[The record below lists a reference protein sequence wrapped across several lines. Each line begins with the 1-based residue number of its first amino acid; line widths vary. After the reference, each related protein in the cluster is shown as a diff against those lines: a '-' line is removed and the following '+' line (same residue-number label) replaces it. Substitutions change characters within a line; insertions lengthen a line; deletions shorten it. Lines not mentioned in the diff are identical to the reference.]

1 MLISIKRL
9 METEP
14 ADEPVEEL
22 VVKPNAVPVGSEPM
36 GKKPVGK
43 TFGRSVGRVVGKE
56 DRKSASKADGKATT
70 DDPLTATMDC
80 YRASLQAVGRN
91 AAVGCPASGSDLEMQ
106 LVKLAGQLPV
116 DPTSSAVRKIESGVE
131 EELQRWAS
139 ETAEYL
145 REKTDG
151 VKELLIMLARTAES
165 VGERDHRY
173 ANQFNELTADLRR
186 IADLDDLTQ
195 VRSSLVRKATELKSC
210 VDTMAQESVNLIT
223 QLQGEVN
230 VYETKLKTAEEMVLK
245 DSLTG
250 IANRRCAEK
259 RMELYATQK
268 QVYCV
273 AVIDLNKF
281 KGINDQY
288 GHAAGDDLLKQF
300 ASELKN
306 VMRATDLVARWGGD
320 EFIVVLNCEL
330 SEASGQ
336 IERIHKWALGDY
348 TIQDGASETGVKVT
362 VGAAIGV
369 AQWMPGEDVEQ
380 VIAKADAQMYS
391 DKEQSRKR

>member
-14 ADEPVEEL
+14 AEEPVEEL
-22 VVKPNAVPVGSEPM
+22 VVKPGAVPVGSQPVEK
-36 GKKPVGK
+36 KKPVGK
-43 TFGRSVGRVVGKE
+43 AVSRFVGKAAPKM
-56 DRKSASKADGKATT
+56 DNKTTT
-70 DDPLTATMDC
+70 DDPLTAMIDC
-80 YRASLQAVGRN
+80 YRSSLRAVGKN
-91 AAVGCPASGSDLEMQ
+91 AAVGCPASGSELEMQ
-106 LVKLAGQLPV
+106 LMKFAGQIPV
-116 DPTSSAVRKIESGVE
+116 DPTSSTVQKIESGVE
-131 EELQRWAS
+131 EELQRWAG
-139 ETAEYL
+139 ETAKYL
-145 REKTDG
+145 RENADG

-173 ANQFNELTADLRR
+173 ANQFSELTADLRK

-210 VDTMAQESVNLIT
+210 VDTMAQESQNLIT

-259 RMELYATQK
+259 RMELYAAQNQT
-268 QVYCV
+268 YCV

-300 ASELKN
+300 AGELKN

-320 EFIVVLNCEL
+320 EFIVVLNCEIA
-330 SEASGQ
+330 EAGAQ
-336 IERIHKWALGDY
+336 IERIRKWALGDY
-348 TIQDGASETGVKVT
+348 TIQDGASETGVKVN

-380 VIAKADAQMYS
+380 VIAKADAQMYV
-391 DKEQSRKR
+391 DKEQSRTR